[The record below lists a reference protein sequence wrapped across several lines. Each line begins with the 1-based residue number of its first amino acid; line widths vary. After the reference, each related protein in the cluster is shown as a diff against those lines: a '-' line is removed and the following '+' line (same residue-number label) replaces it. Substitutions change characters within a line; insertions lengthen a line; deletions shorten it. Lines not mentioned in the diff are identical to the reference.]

1 MQYPKAVFDVC
12 VYTFR
17 FYICVGID
25 FVDLTVEE
33 RGFALFKKSLEICI
47 DAYDRV

>member
-33 RGFALFKKSLEICI
+33 NGFKYTYII
-47 DAYDRV
+47 